1 MKSFKTEVDD
11 ADFDAFALEASFV
24 PCVRAV
30 SGYGAGYGLLV
41 RDGLLGVSCD
51 SWLLASTFAKS
62 IGEGMP
68 DGSTPEMAARAN
80 TLSSMRAAMLIFLF
94 LGMEPSSLKI
104 LLPFEVAARII
115 TYKMK

>member
-1 MKSFKTEVDD
+1 
-11 ADFDAFALEASFV
+11 
-24 PCVRAV
+24 
-30 SGYGAGYGLLV
+30 
-41 RDGLLGVSCD
+41 
-51 SWLLASTFAKS
+51 
-62 IGEGMP
+62 MP

-115 TYKMK
+115 TYKIKHLKVAMIVSVNNDKLGLHCSYALGNFLWRKASIGMTARNDHLW